1 MDRRGWQ
8 TDVALALALS
18 ALSLLVVQSGAQD
31 IGSVEPVSVAFLLLQ
46 TLPLAF
52 RRFAPWPVFV
62 VCAAATVIHAG
73 LATDSLN
80 SSLGSLFAL
89 YFLADRSERSRSVIG
104 AAALGVALGAI
115 IASKAP
121 LPLALGSLLQAE
133 LAVLVSWLL
142 GTWARERRD
151 YTGTVEERAARAERD
166 REAQAER
173 AVATERSRIAREL
186 HDVVSHQ
193 VSVIVI
199 QAGAA
204 KRALGRR
211 PDDVASALDAIVT
224 AGRNALTDMR
234 RMLGILG
241 AAGAGSDAT
250 GLEPLPGLDQLGA
263 LAERVTAAG
272 IRVELSIVGERR
284 PLDPGIELAAYRII
298 QEALTNVM
306 KHASGG
312 DARVAVDYATDAI
325 RIEVENRRT
334 SRSQDLPGPTGEGHG
349 LIGMRERA
357 AMLGG
362 SLEAVPTATGF
373 RVTALL
379 PIQSAPV
386 PVTIGVAAG

>member
-8 TDVALALALS
+8 TDVLLALALS
-18 ALSLLVVQSGAQD
+18 GLSLLVVQSGAQD

-52 RRFAPWPVFV
+52 RRVAPWPVFAV
-62 VCAAATVIHAG
+62 AAGATVIHAA

-89 YFLADRSERSRSVIG
+89 YFVADRTDRSRSVFG
-104 AAALGVALGAI
+104 AAALGIALGGI

-142 GTWARERRD
+142 GTWSRERRA
-151 YTGTVEERAARAERD
+151 YTGTVEERAARAERE

-204 KRALGRR
+204 KRSLGRR
-211 PDDVASALDAIVT
+211 PDDVASALDAIDT

-241 AAGAGSDAT
+241 ASSDADAST
-250 GLEPLPGLDQLGA
+250 PLQPLPGLGQLGA

-272 IRVELSIVGERR
+272 IRVELSIDGERR
-284 PLDPGIELAAYRII
+284 SLDPGIELAAYRII

-306 KHASGG
+306 KHASGS
-312 DARVAVDYATDAI
+312 DARVEVSYDADAL
-325 RIEVENRRT
+325 RIDVENRRS
-334 SRSQDLPGPTGEGHG
+334 SRSTDLPSRAGEGHG
-349 LIGMRERA
+349 LVGMRERA
-357 AMLGG
+357 GMLGG
-362 SLEAVPTATGF
+362 TLEAVPTATGF
-373 RVTALL
+373 RVAARL
-379 PIQSAPV
+379 PIQAAAVTAP
-386 PVTIGVAAG
+386 AG